1 METQRSSGFPADV
14 LVALTLPGMAI
25 IASVIG
31 FQRMWI
37 LLVIAGLIELSVALS
52 ALRHSSSSVVAWL
65 ALAMGIMITAAG
77 IRCAF
82 IL

>member
-31 FQRMWI
+31 FQRMWV

-65 ALAMGIMITAAG
+65 ALTMGIMIIAAG